1 MKVLLFSFIFR
12 FINIFLDEDHF
23 YVVMELVTGGE
34 LFEQVCTQRYYYEK
48 DAAPLIC
55 QVFNNNMNNRQN

>member
-1 MKVLLFSFIFR
+1 
-12 FINIFLDEDHF
+12 
-23 YVVMELVTGGE
+23 MELVTGGE

-55 QVFNNNMNNRQN
+55 QVCCTCHLIHMDD